1 MTVTFS
7 AVPTYPVKQG
17 MATLK
22 DFFNMKISL
31 PSLSQHGIMRLGS
44 KSTLLPILENM
55 ATKPACSP
63 VVDALIIDESM
74 AVQMIQLKTARLFQD
89 YCEDVFIPYKKFIC
103 NMSGGLMLYLMSTRH
118 QP

>member
-1 MTVTFS
+1 MTVTFA
-7 AVPTYPVKQG
+7 AVPKYPVKQG

-22 DFFNMKISL
+22 DFFNMKIS
-31 PSLSQHGIMRLGS
+31 QHGIMRFGS

-89 YCEDVFIPYKKFIC
+89 YCEDVFMPYKKFIC